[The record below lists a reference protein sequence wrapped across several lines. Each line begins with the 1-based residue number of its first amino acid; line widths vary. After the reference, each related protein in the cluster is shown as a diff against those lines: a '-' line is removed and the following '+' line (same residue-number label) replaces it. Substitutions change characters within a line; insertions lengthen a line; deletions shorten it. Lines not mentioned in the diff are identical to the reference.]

1 MPRYFSLSTLAVFSA
16 TVMLQTG
23 CETKTQTGALTG
35 GVLGTAI
42 GAAAGRSVAGAAI
55 GAGVGTIAGGLVGYG
70 MDQSDRKQQ
79 QQQQQLAM
87 PPQPMVLVD
96 YATIK
101 EWVEKR
107 DTNKLS
113 NLGNLQIQQADL
125 NKLKQAYSDGRFP
138 GQEQQLTPIQKA
150 YLYGVICYF
159 QADDSICLTEP
170 EVTDPVNP

>member
-1 MPRYFSLSTLAVFSA
+1 MPQYFALSTLAIFSA
-16 TVMLQTG
+16 AIILQTG

-70 MDQSDRKQQ
+70 MDQSDRAKQQ
-79 QQQQQLAM
+79 QQAM
-87 PPQPMVLVD
+87 PPQPMILVD
-96 YATIK
+96 YSTIK
-101 EWVEKR
+101 GWIETR
-107 DTNKLS
+107 DTARLS
-113 NLGNLQIQQADL
+113 NLGNLQIKQADL
-125 NKLKQAYSDGRFP
+125 NKLKQAYSDGRFA
-138 GQEQQLTPIQKA
+138 GEEQQMTPIQKA